1 MIHFHDFTKI
11 TGVPKRRSTFGF
23 GPKHIFTLNEG
34 ALYPFFCQEALPSDI
49 WKLGTGFCTRGL
61 QPFAH
66 PVLDDMYQ
74 DFYFFFVPYR
84 ILWDKFERLCGVAEP
99 DEYTSPTEYVIPV
112 IDFSANPVAAGSV
125 ANGLGVPVG
134 FNGKVSMMPFA
145 AYFKIWNEW
154 FRDENLQSS
163 SPLTAGFYYGVN
175 GGTISADASYSSVI
189 CGNSEVSSVCKY
201 HDLFTSCLPKPY
213 KGPKVTLPLG
223 DTAPLK
229 ALDLSEAYD
238 VDPDLE
244 GVYLSPVNNGTN
256 AGALFDS
263 GIGLVANNSGTTG
276 TTSPVKY
283 TNLVA
288 DLSNAS
294 AATLND
300 LRNTIALSLYFE
312 ALNLGGSRYTE
323 LIRSMFGEAPRD
335 ARLQRPEYLGGSH
348 IRLNVQQVSSQGQSG
363 SVGTASKTDA
373 GSLGAY
379 SVTSNFSRDFVKHI
393 EEPGLIIGL
402 TAIRVKHTYAQ
413 GLPKLFKKIGR
424 FDFYWPQFD
433 RLGNVPVMSEE
444 LYWNSNAGDVFGFQ
458 EAHYEYR
465 HMPNRI
471 SGAVAPQ
478 ISGGGLSNTDLV
490 GWTFTD
496 VYTSQPTLSSSW
508 IKEDKGRVTQ
518 TMAGTASVPQ
528 FVVDTSLKLQ
538 ITRPMSVNSI
548 PSSLGM

>member
-11 TGVPKRRSTFGF
+11 TGVPKRRSTFGYN
-23 GPKHIFTLNEG
+23 PKHIFTLNEG

-99 DEYTSPTEYVIPV
+99 DAYTTPVEYIIPKITLSNV
-112 IDFSANPVAAGSV
+112 VAGSV

-134 FNGKVSMMPFA
+134 FSGDISMMPLV
-145 AYFKIWNEW
+145 AYLKIWNDW

-163 SPLTAGFYYGVN
+163 VSQISTWYRANSGGVISDNLLSNAVAGSN
-175 GGTISADASYSSVI
+175 GYTCVA
-189 CGNSEVSSVCKY
+189 KY
-201 HDLFTSCLPKPY
+201 HDVFTSCLPMPY

-223 DTAPLK
+223 DFAPLK
-229 ALDLSEAYD
+229 AIDLTDAYD
-238 VDPDLE
+238 VDPNNE
-244 GVYLSPVNNGTN
+244 GVYLSPVNDGTN

-263 GIGLVANNSGTTG
+263 GIGMVANASGTTG
-276 TTSPVKY
+276 ITSPVKY

-288 DLSNAS
+288 DLSSAS

-348 IRLNVQQVSSQGQSG
+348 IRLNIQQVSSQGQSG
-363 SVGTASKTDA
+363 TVGTASKTDA
-373 GSLGAY
+373 GSLGAF

-413 GLPKLFKKIGR
+413 GLPKLFKKVGR

-433 RLGNVPVMSEE
+433 RLGNVPVMADEI
-444 LYWNSNAGDVFGFQ
+444 YWNANAGDVFGFQ

-471 SGAVAPQ
+471 SGAVAPA
-478 ISGGGLSNTDLV
+478 ISGGSLTNTDLV

-496 VYTSQPTLSSSW
+496 VYTAQPTLSSSW
-508 IKEDKGRVTQ
+508 IQEDKGRVTQ
-518 TMAGTASVPQ
+518 TMAGTNTVPQ
-528 FVVDTSLKLQ
+528 FVVDTCIKLQ